1 MYALCSSNECVYF
14 QQPCFQQLCFQ
25 QLSCFQLSV
34 CECVCAWPGRKLTLI
49 GHLGLPLL
57 IWWVDTLTYL
67 SRE

>member
-1 MYALCSSNECVYF
+1 MYALRF
-14 QQPCFQQLCFQ
+14 QQRVCVLPTTVFPAIVFPAIV
-25 QLSCFQLSV
+25 FPAISV
-34 CECVCAWPGRKLTLI
+34 CVCVPGLALKLTLI